1 MNRREA
7 CAGIALAALSAPA
20 AVRAAD
26 ALASDRFMLHSTHV
40 GRDFMIEVTP
50 PVGAGRPSRR
60 LPAVYALD
68 AGYHVAAPAAA
79 ALQSAGAM
87 APAFVVAIGYPPG
100 QPNTRETDLLHR
112 THMDGGVRVGGGGVR
127 GLHPGGA
134 QARDRGALPGRPG
147 PLDPARPLAG
157 RPLRRQR
164 AGRPAARLPRL
175 PDGKPVDL
183 GRFARAVPGPRR
195 RAARTRAAGVR
206 HRRRRGNA
214 AHEDRRRRALG
225 HPRRP
230 GLDLRAAQP
239 GVSGPDAHVLL
250 PGLPRRRAAGRAAK
264 PLTSQGREPARA
276 GPSLKGAAAAVL
288 RIVRWPIPSTRP
300 CRPPF
305 SR

>member
-68 AGYHVAAPAAA
+68 AGYHVAAPAEA

-112 THMDGGVRVGGGGVR
+112 THMDGGVRIGGGGAAFEAFIQEELKPAIEARYPVDPDRSILLGHSLAGLFVANVLADRPRAFRAYLMASPSIWADSRALSQVR
-127 GLHPGGA
+127 AAAPRGRGRLAFVTVGGA
-134 QARDRGALPGRPG
+134 ETPRMKTGVAALWAILGGPGSTFVLRSQVFPGQTHMSYYPAFLAAALP
-147 PLDPARPLAG
+147 
-157 RPLRRQR
+157 
-164 AGRPAARLPRL
+164 AALP
-175 PDGKPVDL
+175 
-183 GRFARAVPGPRR
+183 
-195 RAARTRAAGVR
+195 
-206 HRRRRGNA
+206 
-214 AHEDRRRRALG
+214 
-225 HPRRP
+225 
-230 GLDLRAAQP
+230 
-239 GVSGPDAHVLL
+239 
-250 PGLPRRRAAGRAAK
+250 
-264 PLTSQGREPARA
+264 
-276 GPSLKGAAAAVL
+276 
-288 RIVRWPIPSTRP
+288 
-300 CRPPF
+300 